1 MSVKFTVPSM
11 VCDGCTETVAEAI
24 TKVDGKAKVN
34 IDLTSKEVMAETEAS
49 EASIRQAIQATGH
62 TVA

>member
-1 MSVKFTVPSM
+1 
-11 VCDGCTETVAEAI
+11 I